1 MSFPLG
7 ADRKMSATAS
17 PDDIALQNEQI
28 DRGISAYF
36 HVAAANAKKKRK
48 MSPIVMFH
56 VATGTVAVFCG
67 TLALF
72 SRKGG
77 RVHRTAGNLFFVSML
92 AMAAAGAYRAIY
104 VPMMISVLVGLF
116 TIYLVATAWVTVM
129 RNERETGLF
138 EIGALIASLAV
149 SAGGVIFGLQ
159 ALNSEDGLMD
169 GFSSGPY
176 FFFGGLALFTAI
188 LDASMLMRR
197 GIAGKQR
204 IARHLW
210 RMCFAFFI
218 AAGSL
223 FTGPGAKAF
232 PEAIRQTGIL
242 SAPEPLILL
251 VMLFWLIRVLFT
263 KWWRTE

>member
-1 MSFPLG
+1 
-7 ADRKMSATAS
+7 
-17 PDDIALQNEQI
+17 
-28 DRGISAYF
+28 
-36 HVAAANAKKKRK
+36 

-56 VATGTVAVFCG
+56 VTTGTIAVFSG
-67 TLALF
+67 AIALF
-72 SRKGG
+72 SRKGE
-77 RVHRTAGNLFFVSML
+77 RMHRAAGNLFFISML
-92 AMAAAGAYRAIY
+92 AMAAAGAYRAID

-129 RNERETGLF
+129 RDERQAGLF

-149 SAGGVIFGLQ
+149 SAGGAIFGLQ

-176 FFFGGLALFTAI
+176 FFFGGLALFSAV
-188 LDASMLMRR
+188 LDASMLIR
-197 GIAGKQR
+197 GGLAGKQR

-232 PEAIRQTGIL
+232 PDAIRETGIL

-263 KWWRTE
+263 KWWRIE